1 MKSAYDSLSD
11 CGLLLS
17 ERRLHLFL
25 VDLCA
30 FFRFLKALRTD
41 LVVLFF
47 GIFFLSVYISESYF
61 QLFLCGT
68 YVEKWLRWKVT
79 VFADT
84 ESNLKKL
91 FVIVINLTTYTFI
104 ATAHG
109 GTVFSTAFSF
119 VCWLYNNN
127 MVAGCSRCSA
137 I

>member
-47 GIFFLSVYISESYF
+47 GIFFLSVYIFESYF

-68 YVEKWLRWKVT
+68 YVEKLQLVLWYRK
-79 VFADT
+79 
-84 ESNLKKL
+84 
-91 FVIVINLTTYTFI
+91 
-104 ATAHG
+104 
-109 GTVFSTAFSF
+109 
-119 VCWLYNNN
+119 
-127 MVAGCSRCSA
+127 
-137 I
+137 